1 MFKTTLSVSDGTN
14 PVPTSQQYRLMG
26 AIAALILIS
35 LITSSGGSPMKHT
48 ISNCWEGFI
57 WGIADPVIGLDRL
70 AGIVAV
76 GLLSAR
82 FVRGAGIG
90 LAFVFAA
97 FLGQIIHLASLKL
110 LGIDPGIEI
119 FIAIF
124 SILFGVIFILH
135 TPISWLACTILSAI
149 AGLLHGYADSQ
160 AIIGAQISTI
170 ATYLIG
176 VSLTQTAIVLSARK
190 IGIIFTEQASK
201 QIFHKTI
208 RWVGLTFCAIGVV
221 FFANAV
227 IS

>member
-14 PVPTSQQYRLMG
+14 QVPTSQQYRLMG

-82 FVRGAGIG
+82 FVRGAWIG

-97 FLGQIIHLASLKL
+97 FLGQIIHLGSLNL
-110 LGIDPGIEI
+110 PAIAPGME
-119 FIAIF
+119 IAIAFF
-124 SILFGVIFILH
+124 SIIFGIIFLLP
-135 TPISWLACTILSAI
+135 TQISWLACTVLSVI
-149 AGLLHGYADSQ
+149 AGLFHGYADSQ
-160 AIIGAQISTI
+160 AIIGAQISTMT
-170 ATYLIG
+170 TYLLG

-190 IGIIFTEQASK
+190 IGIIFTKQASK
-201 QIFHKTI
+201 QVFHKTI
-208 RWVGLTFCAIGVV
+208 RWVGLTFCTIGIV

-227 IS
+227 I

>member
-14 PVPTSQQYRLMG
+14 AVPTSQQYRLMG

-82 FVRGAGIG
+82 FVRGAWIG

-97 FLGQIIHLASLKL
+97 FLGQIIHLGSLNL
-110 LGIDPGIEI
+110 PAIAPAME
-119 FIAIF
+119 IAIAFF
-124 SILFGVIFILH
+124 SIIFGIIFLLP
-135 TPISWLACTILSAI
+135 TQISWLACTVLSVI
-149 AGLLHGYADSQ
+149 AGLFHGYADSQ
-160 AIIGAQISTI
+160 AIIGAQISTM
-170 ATYLIG
+170 ATYLLG

-190 IGIIFTEQASK
+190 IGIIFTKQASK
-201 QIFHKTI
+201 QVFHKTI
-208 RWVGLTFCAIGVV
+208 RWVGLTFCTIGVV

-227 IS
+227 I

>member
-14 PVPTSQQYRLMG
+14 QVPTSQQYRLMG

-82 FVRGAGIG
+82 FVRGAWIG

-97 FLGQIIHLASLKL
+97 FLGQIIHLGSLNL
-110 LGIDPGIEI
+110 PAIAPGME
-119 FIAIF
+119 IAIAFF
-124 SILFGVIFILH
+124 SIIFGIIFLLP
-135 TPISWLACTILSAI
+135 TQISWLACTVLSVI
-149 AGLLHGYADSQ
+149 AGLFHGYADSQ
-160 AIIGAQISTI
+160 AIIGAQISTMS
-170 ATYLIG
+170 TYLLG

-190 IGIIFTEQASK
+190 IGIIFTKQASK
-201 QIFHKTI
+201 QVFHKTI
-208 RWVGLTFCAIGVV
+208 RWVGLTFCTIGVV

-227 IS
+227 I

>member
-14 PVPTSQQYRLMG
+14 AVPSSQQYRLMG

-57 WGIADPVIGLDRL
+57 WGIADPVIALDRL

-82 FVRGAGIG
+82 FVRGAWIG

-97 FLGQIIHLASLKL
+97 FLGQIIHLGSLNL
-110 LGIDPGIEI
+110 PAIAPGME
-119 FIAIF
+119 IAIAFF
-124 SILFGVIFILH
+124 SIIFGIIFLLP
-135 TPISWLACTILSAI
+135 TQISWLACTVLSVI
-149 AGLLHGYADSQ
+149 AGLFHGYADSQ
-160 AIIGAQISTI
+160 AIIGAQISTM
-170 ATYLIG
+170 ATYLLG

-190 IGIIFTEQASK
+190 IGIIFTKQASK

-208 RWVGLTFCAIGVV
+208 RWVGLTFCTIGVV

-227 IS
+227 I

>member
-1 MFKTTLSVSDGTN
+1 MFKTKLSVSDGTN

-35 LITSSGGSPMKHT
+35 LITSSGGSPIEHT
-48 ISNCWEGFI
+48 IYNCWEGFI

-82 FVRGAGIG
+82 FIRGAWIG

-97 FLGQIIHLASLKL
+97 LFGQIIHLSSLNL
-110 LGIDPGIEI
+110 PSIAPGIEI
-119 FIAIF
+119 AIAFF
-124 SILFGVIFILH
+124 SIIFGIIFILP
-135 TPISWLACTILSAI
+135 TQISWLACTILGVI
-149 AGLLHGYADSQ
+149 AGLFHGYADSQ
-160 AIIGAQISTI
+160 AIIGAQISTM

-190 IGIIFTEQASK
+190 IGIMFTKQASK

-227 IS
+227 I